1 MVSLRQFW
9 ILDFGLSTKMNKST
23 LKTLKFWSATTSF
36 VVLTVGFAINKT
48 PEAIAQAQTQTQSS
62 EVQNC

>member
-1 MVSLRQFW
+1 
-9 ILDFGLSTKMNKST
+9 MNKST